1 MLGPGSPLN
10 RGNIAHTLRSVVWM
24 DRKALSARA
33 AATSLAF
40 AGIASGCGS
49 AGPTDANRVPD
60 LPPGTPVAMEAAQG
74 AFQVGF
80 AGRPVDVPP
89 AVRVTDPFGSPVE
102 GVVVTFTPD
111 PGSGTVSQG
120 EVMTGADGV
129 AGVGSWTLGPDP
141 TPMRLRA
148 RVEELRLPN
157 VTFLATA
164 TVPPAVFDIEIRWN
178 QPGGTPAQRE
188 AFRIAESRWQALIV
202 TEAPDVP
209 VNRGTG
215 FCGSVN
221 PIDET
226 VDDLLILADI
236 VEIDGPGGTLGSA
249 GPCLIREGS
258 LHPIVGRMRFDKTD
272 LDALEANGLL
282 EAVILHEMGH
292 VLGIGGLW
300 DLFGLVADSASADT
314 TVASDPHFIGGRA
327 QAAFELVGGSSYEG
341 DRVPV
346 EDQGGAGTRLVHW
359 REAVLENEL
368 MTGFV
373 NGGSNPLSVVTIES
387 LADMG
392 YEVDATAAEAYSLS
406 LSVAGRDGGEKLSL
420 GDDLL
425 RGPIYAADPSG
436 RIRLL
441 TVR

>member
-1 MLGPGSPLN
+1 
-10 RGNIAHTLRSVVWM
+10 M
-24 DRKALSARA
+24 DGAALSARA
-33 AATSLAF
+33 AAISQALVVGTAL
-40 AGIASGCGS
+40 GCGS
-49 AGPTDANRVPD
+49 GGPTDADREPD
-60 LPPGTPVAMEAAQG
+60 LPPGTPVGMEAARG
-74 AFQVGF
+74 AVQVGF
-80 AGRPVDVPP
+80 AGRPVDIPP

-102 GVVVTFTPD
+102 GVVVSFTPD

-120 EVMTGADGV
+120 EVATGPDGV

-141 TPMRLRA
+141 APMRLRA
-148 RVEELRLPN
+148 RVDGLRLPN

-188 AFRIAESRWQALIV
+188 AFRIAETRWQVLIV
-202 TEAPDVP
+202 TEASDVP

-215 FCGSVN
+215 FCGSVS

-226 VDDLLILADI
+226 IDDLLILADI

-249 GPCLIREGS
+249 GPCLIRETT
-258 LHPIVGRMRFDKTD
+258 LHPIIGRMRFDKDD
-272 LDALEANGLL
+272 LDALEANGQL

-300 DLFGLVADSASADT
+300 SLFGLVADSASADT
-314 TVASDPHFIGGRA
+314 TMAPDPHFVGARA
-327 QAAFELVGGSSYEG
+327 QAAFELVGGSAYAG

-346 EDQGGAGTRLVHW
+346 EDQGGSGTRLVHW
-359 REAVLENEL
+359 RERVLANEL
-368 MTGFV
+368 MTGFI

-392 YEVDATAAEAYSLS
+392 YEVDPSAAEAYSLS
-406 LSVAGRDGGEKLSL
+406 LSVAARGRGDRLAL

-425 RGPIYAADPSG
+425 RGPIYTADPSG